1 MSRKVSVS
9 RAYRLGCFFFL
20 IVGIILVVVGVS
32 ARSDSEWY
40 TYSVSVFYTL
50 PGIIIIITIV
60 IIGIY
65 FYLKLVIFFLI
76 VGIILVVAG
85 VSAISEYEWYN
96 SFFFVLYTLP
106 GIIIIIT
113 TVISGI
119 YFYLESSLKFEE
131 KKNYMNLK
139 WLNHQYY
146 ELGRSLQDI
155 ANDQGVSMITIKKWV
170 DKLDVASVVVG
181 AKE

>member
-76 VGIILVVAG
+76 VGIILVVVG
-85 VSAISEYEWYN
+85 VSARSDSDWYY
-96 SFFFVLYTLP
+96 FVFVLYTLP

-119 YFYLESSLKFEE
+119 YFYLESPLKFEE